1 MTITTEMKTA
11 LDLIEN
17 TKQPVYIT
25 GKAGTGKTT
34 LLRYIVSSIKKKIRH
49 YCIDRNR
56 GCQCWWCNASQ
67 SSPHPIRM
75 SERINE
81 YGRAATQ

>member
-1 MTITTEMKTA
+1 MTITTEMNTA

-34 LLRYIVSSIKKKIRH
+34 LLRYMVV
-49 YCIDRNR
+49 
-56 GCQCWWCNASQ
+56 
-67 SSPHPIRM
+67 
-75 SERINE
+75 
-81 YGRAATQ
+81 

>member
-34 LLRYIVSSIKKKIRH
+34 LLRYIVSSIKK
-49 YCIDRNR
+49 D
-56 GCQCWWCNASQ
+56 
-67 SSPHPIRM
+67 SSLLHRPESRLSM
-75 SERINE
+75 LVV
-81 YGRAATQ
+81 